1 MLSQYAKEYGFE
13 NCEFFVDDGYSET
26 NFNRPDF
33 QRMITLI
40 EQGKVGTV
48 IVKDLSRL
56 GRNYLETGNYTEVI
70 FPEYK
75 VRFIGYVGDKTG
87 DDMKAPQI
95 RRQRWGKKNELVYEK
110 AVYACLNY
118 GEAFCLG
125 EIKDRSIC
133 IDGDIGEVL
142 GQIDTKNM

>member
-1 MLSQYAKEYGFE
+1 MKEVLS
-13 NCEFFVDDGYSET
+13 NCIKDAVQGDDGYSGT

-33 QRMITLI
+33 QRMITLV

-75 VRFIGYVGDKTG
+75 VRFIAINDSVDT
-87 DDMKAPQI
+87 I
-95 RRQRWGKKNELVYEK
+95 RETMSSHRSRTLSTSGMQRTAAGR
-110 AVYACLNY
+110 Y
-118 GEAFCLG
+118 GPHSE
-125 EIKDRSIC
+125 
-133 IDGDIGEVL
+133 
-142 GQIDTKNM
+142 